1 MPEEIQGPQHAP
13 RDDLYRAMQ
22 GGITS
27 EDGKALTIRLA
38 PHDQWAE
45 IQSVTEGHFMER
57 FSRTA
62 YRKTMAESVPKIL
75 FNHGKD
81 PEIGEKVIATTDE
94 VGEDAVSPFARG
106 QILDGLPELVVDG
119 LRKNVYG
126 ASHRFSVVRESWVD
140 SPIGGPHNPTKLPER
155 TITEA
160 RLYELG
166 PVTWPAYAS
175 ASASLRSLTDEYR
188 GIPTEPEAPS
198 LDAEAEEPHLEP
210 ERRDEPVVVAAIQ
223 HEEIT
228 TVPFDITQY
237 ITRDEKVA
245 RVAEIEREMET
256 LDKQFDSM
264 KMPDEPQARWD
275 EMFAEKRALA
285 EAVEAA
291 DTRKRQMMDAWNA
304 RTATTPEAGYS
315 PPPVNVIKQ
324 RDLASIY
331 DVSRT
336 MRESRSTEQ
345 FQSTLHDNAMRAVEG
360 AAFQA
365 TERTKGQG
373 EIEYLVKGG
382 GPLDQIDTTEVAKRV
397 LYTGSPAYRRAYRK
411 WLIAGSSGQPM
422 FTPEEGAAF
431 HESRASLVTASNTAV
446 PFDLD
451 PTMIINTS
459 GAINPYR
466 QAFRVVKTTSNDW
479 RPSVS
484 SGMTAVYET
493 EATAATDLAPTF
505 TAPARLLVK
514 AHTLAKYSVEI
525 QQDYALGSLEAEL
538 AREIADAKDVLEA
551 DEFGN
556 GIGTGHHPMGI
567 FTYYTLN
574 YLDTTTT
581 LVVVPKDLYAL
592 AANIGPRYR
601 GNLAW
606 LGSPY
611 FYSLVRGIDT
621 AGGAGLWVDNLSLG
635 GSLGAM
641 ENNGRLGSLVGYPA
655 FECIAPANTSMATT
669 EKVAIL
675 ANRER
680 FVIID
685 RIGLN
690 LQQMPFVSASTGLPN
705 GEEMVYAWWRNTS
718 VGLGLNTSGAGREA
732 CIFRGK

>member
-1 MPEEIQGPQHAP
+1 MTTPQSPP
-13 RDDLYRAMQ
+13 RDDLYRAMP
-22 GGITS
+22 GGATS
-27 EDGKALTIRLA
+27 PDGKTLTIRLA
-38 PHDQWAE
+38 PHDEFAE
-45 IQSVTEGHFMER
+45 IASVVEGHFLER
-57 FSRTA
+57 FSRSA
-62 YRKTMAESVPKIL
+62 YRKTMAERKPKIL
-75 FNHGKD
+75 FQHGKD
-81 PEIGEKVIATTDE
+81 PEIGEKPIATTDE
-94 VGEDAVSPFARG
+94 VGEDDISPYARG
-106 QILDGLPELVVDG
+106 EILDGVPELVVDG
-119 LRKNVYG
+119 LRKGVYG
-126 ASHRFSVVRESWVD
+126 ASHRFSVVREEWVAKPKT
-140 SPIGGPHNPTKLPER
+140 SRHNPDALPER
-155 TITEA
+155 TIIEA
-160 RLYELG
+160 HLHELG
-166 PVTWPAYAS
+166 PVTWPAYAG
-175 ASASLRSLTDEYR
+175 ASAALRSMTDEMR
-188 GIPTEPEAPS
+188 GIPTAEPEAPS
-198 LDAEAEEPHLEP
+198 LDAAAEEPHLEP
-210 ERRDEPVVVAAIQ
+210 ERRDEPEPIATIQ
-223 HEEIT
+223 PEEKTPVDLSIY
-228 TVPFDITQY
+228 P
-237 ITRDEKVA
+237 TRDEKFA
-245 RVAEIEREMET
+245 RVTEIERELET
-256 LDKQFDSM
+256 LDAQFDGV
-264 KMPDEPQARWD
+264 MPEEPQARWE
-275 EMFAEKRALA
+275 EMVAEKRALQTA
-285 EAVEAA
+285 IAAV
-291 DTRKRQMMDAWNA
+291 DARREELHQAWTA
-304 RTATTPEAGYS
+304 RPSDHVDGWS

-324 RDLASIY
+324 RDVASIY
-331 DVSRT
+331 DVNRT

-345 FQSTLHDNAMRAVEG
+345 FESTLHDNAMRAVEG

-365 TERTKGQG
+365 TDRDKGQG

-382 GPLDQIDTTEVAKRV
+382 GPLDQLDTTEVAKRV

-411 WLIAGSSGQPM
+411 WLLSGSTGNPM
-422 FTPEEGAAF
+422 FTPEEGSAF
-431 HESRASLVTASNTAV
+431 HEARASLVTASNTAV

-479 RPSVS
+479 RPSVT

-556 GIGTGHHPMGI
+556 GAGSTHHPFGI
-567 FTYYTLN
+567 FAYYTAN
-574 YLDTTTT
+574 FLDTATT
-581 LVVVPKDLYAL
+581 LVIVPKDLYAL

-601 GNLAW
+601 GNLVW

-611 FYSLVRGIDT
+611 FYALVRGIDT

-635 GSLGAM
+635 GSLGSI
-641 ENNGRLGSLVGYPA
+641 ENNGRLGNLIGYPA
-655 FECIAPANTSMATT
+655 FECLAPANTSMATT

-718 VGLGLNTSGAGREA
+718 VGLGLATLGAGREA